1 MKIFSFGPRS
11 LFYGIIV
18 FLAFAAADN
27 AAGGERLVLDLPQLI
42 GMAIEKSPEIAG
54 TQSEIAGAKSELAQA
69 DAAYYPQFDTT
80 VLGGP
85 VENTKRPAIAGSRI
99 TDPTSGTSIGA
110 FGRAD
115 MTLTQPLYTF
125 GKISNRREAA
135 AHGVAVREAKLLQK
149 RSEIALRVK
158 ELYYGLVLARAGVE
172 AMRDTAGYFDDVR
185 RRVDRLLKLGSK
197 NVMESDLYRI
207 DIYSADTVR
216 SQAAAEEG
224 MKTVYFALKAMIL
237 LPADVEF
244 DPADKMLTAA
254 GSRLDELQGYIQK
267 ALSGRPEFKQLGQ
280 AILAQKAS
288 MEGAISDKYPS
299 FFTALVG
306 SVAGAPGREKFDNP
320 YITDQFN
327 HVNGGIVGGMKWH
340 FDFGILNARVEKEK
354 ADYEKLLH
362 TKAAAEMG
370 IPIEVA
376 KRYHEVREWQ
386 AAVNAYKQVISSA
399 RKWIIVALADFDMG
413 VGTADDLLRGIE
425 RYGQNQ
431 EKYLEALFN
440 YNMSLAR
447 LEYATGEDKQ

>member
-11 LFYGIIV
+11 LFYGIIA

-85 VENTKRPAIAGSRI
+85 VENTKRPAIAGTRI

-185 RRVDRLLKLGSK
+185 HRVDRLLKLGSK

-216 SQAAAEEG
+216 SQTAAEEG
-224 MKTVYFALKAMIL
+224 MKTVYFALKSMIR

-254 GSRLDELQGYIQK
+254 GRRLDELQGYIQK

-399 RKWIIVALADFDMG
+399 RKWIIAALADFDMG

>member
-1 MKIFSFGPRS
+1 MKTFPFNLRG
-11 LFYGIIV
+11 LVCGIITFLV
-18 FLAFAAADN
+18 FAVAGD
-27 AAGGERLVLDLPQLI
+27 AAGRERLVLGLPKLI
-42 GMAIEKSPEIAG
+42 DMAIEKSPEIAG

-69 DAAYYPQFDTT
+69 DAAYYPQLDTT
-80 VLGGP
+80 FFAGP
-85 VENTKRPAIAGSRI
+85 VENTKRPAIAGTRI
-99 TDPTSGTSIGA
+99 IDPSQGTSIGA

-115 MTLTQPLYTF
+115 MTLTQPIYTF

-135 AHGVAVREAKLLQK
+135 ARGVAVREARLLQK
-149 RSEIALRVK
+149 RSEIVLRVK
-158 ELYYGLVLARAGVE
+158 ELYYGLVLSRAGVE

-185 RRVDRLLKLGSK
+185 SRIDRLLKLGAQ

-207 DIYSADTVR
+207 DIYSANTVR

-224 MKTVYFALKAMIL
+224 MKTVYFALKSMIR
-237 LPADVEF
+237 LPADVDF

-254 GSRLDELQGYIQK
+254 GRRLAGLQDYIDK
-267 ALSGRPEFKQLGQ
+267 ALAGRPEFKQLEQ

-288 MEGAISDKYPS
+288 VEGAISDRYPS
-299 FFTALVG
+299 FFAALVG

-320 YITDQFN
+320 YITDTFN

-340 FDFGILNARVEKEK
+340 FDFGILKARVEKER
-354 ADYEKLLH
+354 ADYDKLLH
-362 TKAAAEMG
+362 TKATAELG

-376 KRYHEVREWQ
+376 RRYHEVREWQ
-386 AAVNAYKQVISSA
+386 AAVNAYKQVVASS
-399 RKWIIVALADFDMG
+399 RKWIVAALADFDMG
-413 VGTADDLLRGIE
+413 VGTADDLLRSIE

-447 LEYATGEDKQ
+447 LEHATGDEER

>member
-1 MKIFSFGPRS
+1 MKTFPFSLRY
-11 LFYGIIV
+11 LFCGIIT
-18 FLAFAAADN
+18 FLIFAVAGN
-27 AAGGERLVLDLPQLI
+27 AAGRERLVLDLSQLI

-69 DAAYYPQFDTT
+69 DAAYYPQLDTT
-80 VLGGP
+80 VLAGP
-85 VENTKRPAIAGSRI
+85 VENTKRPAIAGTRI
-99 TDPTSGTSIGA
+99 TDPTDGTSIGA

-115 MTLTQPLYTF
+115 VTLTQPLYTF

-135 AHGVAVREAKLLQK
+135 ARGVAVREAKLLQK
-149 RSEIALRVK
+149 RSEIALRIK
-158 ELYYGLVLARAGVE
+158 ELYYGLVLSRAGVE

-185 RRVDRLLKLGSK
+185 RRIDRLLTLGSQ

-224 MKTVYFALKAMIL
+224 MKTVYFALKSMIR
-237 LPADVEF
+237 LPADVDF

-254 GSRLDELQGYIQK
+254 GRRLEELQDYIHK
-267 ALSGRPEFKQLGQ
+267 ARSGRPEFRQLDQ

-288 MEGAISDKYPS
+288 VEGAISDRYPS
-299 FFTALVG
+299 FFAALVG

-340 FDFGILNARVEKEK
+340 FDFGILRARVEKER

-362 TKAAAEMG
+362 TKATAELG

-376 KRYHEVREWQ
+376 RRYHEVREWQ
-386 AAVNAYKQVISSA
+386 AAVNAYKQVVSSS
-399 RKWIIVALADFDMG
+399 RKWIVAALADFDMG
-413 VGTADDLLRGIE
+413 VGTADDLLRSIE
-425 RYGQNQ
+425 RYGKNQ

-447 LEYATGEDKQ
+447 LEYATGEDER

>member
-1 MKIFSFGPRS
+1 MKTFPFSVRY
-11 LFYGIIV
+11 LFCGIIAFLV
-18 FLAFAAADN
+18 FAVAGN
-27 AAGGERLVLDLPQLI
+27 AAGRERLVLGLSQLI

-69 DAAYYPQFDTT
+69 DAAYYPQLDTT
-80 VLGGP
+80 VLAGP
-85 VENTKRPAIAGSRI
+85 VENTKRPAVAGTRI
-99 TDPTSGTSIGA
+99 TDPTDGTSIGA

-115 MTLTQPLYTF
+115 VTLTQPLYTF

-135 AHGVAVREAKLLQK
+135 ARGVAVREAKLLQK
-149 RSEIALRVK
+149 RSEIALRIK
-158 ELYYGLVLARAGVE
+158 ELYYGLVLSRAGVE

-185 RRVDRLLKLGSK
+185 RRIDRLLKLGSQ

-224 MKTVYFALKAMIL
+224 MKTVYFALKSMIR
-237 LPADVEF
+237 LPADVDF

-254 GSRLDELQGYIQK
+254 GRRLDGLQDYIDK
-267 ALSGRPEFKQLGQ
+267 ALSGRPEFRQLDQ

-288 MEGAISDKYPS
+288 VEGAISDRYPS
-299 FFTALVG
+299 FFAALVG
-306 SVAGAPGREKFDNP
+306 SAAGAPGREKFDNP
-320 YITDQFN
+320 YIADRFN

-340 FDFGILNARVEKEK
+340 FDFGILKARVEKER

-362 TKAAAEMG
+362 TKATAELG

-376 KRYHEVREWQ
+376 RRYHEVREWQ
-386 AAVNAYKQVISSA
+386 AAVEAYKQVVSSS
-399 RKWIIVALADFDMG
+399 RKWIVAALADFDMG
-413 VGTADDLLRGIE
+413 VGTADDLLRSIE
-425 RYGQNQ
+425 RYGKNQ

-447 LEYATGEDKQ
+447 LEYATGEDER